1 MLTERQHNLIYLA
14 LCDYYDQAEEEG
26 YDGLAAEI
34 SQTQEA
40 LNAQRRQ
47 ESW

>member
-14 LCDYYDQAEEEG
+14 LCDYYDKAEAEG
-26 YDGLAAEI
+26 YEDIAEEI

-40 LNAQRRQ
+40 LNAQRRRQ
-47 ESW
+47 A